1 MKYNPHLHH
10 RRSVRLRGN
19 DYGREG
25 MCFVTICTYQRALI
39 FGSITDGQME
49 LSPFG
54 VIAYQ
59 EWEQLPERWPHVT
72 LGAFQVMPNHM
83 HGILVIERPVSG
95 SVVISSDAPTDP
107 SEDIPF
113 SKIQWAAR
121 PSLGQIIGAYK
132 SSVSTECLRYHKEN
146 APGVWLDK
154 IWQRNYDDR
163 LIRDAKMWENVTR
176 YIINNPEN
184 WKSDMFFIPP
194 NTSL

>member
-1 MKYNPHLHH
+1 MKYNPHLHR
-10 RRSVRLRGN
+10 RRSVRLRGY

-25 MCFVTICTYQRALI
+25 MYFVTICTYHRALL
-39 FGSITDGQME
+39 FGSITDGLME

-59 EWEQLPERWPHVT
+59 EWEQLPERWPHVK

-83 HGILVIERPVSG
+83 HGILMIERPDSMCVA
-95 SVVISSDAPTDP
+95 ISNDSTTEP

-113 SKIQWAAR
+113 SKLQWAAR

-132 SSVSTECLRYHKEN
+132 SSVSTACLWYHKEN

-163 LIRDAKMWENVTR
+163 LIKDAKMLNNVTH
-176 YIINNPEN
+176 YIISNPEN
-184 WKSDMFFIPP
+184 WKSDMFFM
-194 NTSL
+194 

>member
-19 DYGREG
+19 DYSREG
-25 MCFVTICTYQRALI
+25 MYFVTICTYQRALI
-39 FGSITDGQME
+39 FGSITDGQ
-49 LSPFG
+49 
-54 VIAYQ
+54 I
-59 EWEQLPERWPHVT
+59 
-72 LGAFQVMPNHM
+72 
-83 HGILVIERPVSG
+83 
-95 SVVISSDAPTDP
+95 
-107 SEDIPF
+107 

-163 LIRDAKMWENVTR
+163 MIRDAKMWKNVTQ

-194 NTSL
+194 DTSP